1 LKNIKKRFGF
11 TMVEMIFVIV
21 ILGIVA
27 AIGSGIIAKIYE
39 SYIYSQ
45 SINSLQT
52 KTELAI
58 DQIAKYLS
66 YSIKDSIIARKS
78 PTKFKQLS
86 DANGSYQILEWIGYN
101 NEGFEGNK
109 TGPGWSGF
117 VDLDS
122 PDTNNTQIDTPG
134 SHLSYAKQVISA
146 LSNNEVNLSSPNSS
160 AGIVFSGL
168 PNDFN
173 VSQYGWNNGSTE
185 QHDYIFR
192 VQRSGQDVLK
202 FIENNAT
209 TVYEHYQLVWSA
221 YAIVPEGNT
230 SDRNLTFYYNFRP
243 WMGKTYKDG
252 SKTILMEHVSTFR
265 FRQVGNAI
273 RLKLC
278 VFNPVGNDFNI
289 TFCKEKVVF

>member
-27 AIGSGIIAKIYE
+27 AIGSSIIAKIYE
-39 SYIYSQ
+39 SYIYSK

-52 KTELAI
+52 KTELALT
-58 DQIAKYLS
+58 QIAKYLS
-66 YSIKDSIIARKS
+66 YSIKNSIIARKS
-78 PTKFKQLS
+78 STEFKSLS
-86 DANGSYQILEWIGYN
+86 DANESYQILEWIGYN
-101 NEGFEGNK
+101 NEGFEGN
-109 TGPGWSGF
+109 TIGPGWSGF
-117 VDLDS
+117 VDLES
-122 PDTNNTQIDTPG
+122 NETNKSQIKTPG
-134 SHLSYAKQVISA
+134 SNLSYTEQNIWA
-146 LSNNEVNLSSPNSS
+146 LSNKEVNLSSPNSS

-173 VSQYGWNNGSTE
+173 VSRYGWDNGGTE

-192 VQRSGQDVLK
+192 VQRSGQNVLK

-209 TVYEHYQLVWSA
+209 TVYEHYQLIWSA
-221 YAIVPEGNT
+221 YAVVPEGAT
-230 SDRNLTFYYNFRP
+230 SDRNLTLYYNFRP
-243 WMGKTYKDG
+243 WMDNNYSDG
-252 SKTILMEHVSTFR
+252 NHSTLIEHVSTFK
-265 FRQVGNAI
+265 FKQVGTAI

-278 VFNPVGNDFNI
+278 IFNPIGMDFNM